1 MNLETYAKAVK
12 LLEEIKEIEYIVH
25 LLETAENHRLLCN
38 PRDKTTIQI
47 SVSDKL
53 RKALTTLL
61 TGEKKQLEEEFKEL

>member
-1 MNLETYAKAVK
+1 MNLETHTKATE

>member
-1 MNLETYAKAVK
+1 MNLETHAKATE

-25 LLETAENHRLLCN
+25 LLKTAENHRLLCN

>member
-1 MNLETYAKAVK
+1 MNLETHAKATE

-38 PRDKTTIQI
+38 PRDKITIQI

>member
-1 MNLETYAKAVK
+1 MNLETHAKATE

-25 LLETAENHRLLCN
+25 LLETTENHCLLCN
-38 PRDKTTIQI
+38 SRDKTTIQI

>member
-1 MNLETYAKAVK
+1 MNLETHAKATE
-12 LLEEIKEIEYIVH
+12 LLEEIKEIEYIVY

-61 TGEKKQLEEEFKEL
+61 IGEKKQLEEEFKEL

>member
-1 MNLETYAKAVK
+1 MNLETHAKATE

-38 PRDKTTIQI
+38 LRDKTTIQI

-61 TGEKKQLEEEFKEL
+61 TGKKKQLEEEFKEL

>member
-1 MNLETYAKAVK
+1 MNLETHAKATE

-61 TGEKKQLEEEFKEL
+61 TGKKKQLEEEFKEL

>member
-1 MNLETYAKAVK
+1 MNLETYAKATE
-12 LLEEIKEIEYIVH
+12 LLEEIKKIEYIVH
-25 LLETAENHRLLCN
+25 LLETTENHRLLCN
-38 PRDKTTIQI
+38 SRDKTTIQT

>member
-1 MNLETYAKAVK
+1 MNLETHAKATE

-25 LLETAENHRLLCN
+25 LLETAENHHLLCN